1 MKIRNKLYE
10 AVGEGDVESLREL
23 LDISNQKEHYG
34 ELLSIAVTHNFLE
47 IVTLLLEHQANPNH
61 ITSEKSK
68 ETLLFS
74 AVRSCTVPLITKL
87 LEYKADINKQNDD
100 GKTVLHCKVNVA
112 DLALV
117 KLLLEH
123 QANPNIQDNRGNTPI
138 LYTKFDTM
146 FRLLLEHNAD
156 IDLQNKA
163 GDSIRSILED
173 PTLSK
178 YNSHLSK
185 LLNDY
190 LIEQLQNIK
199 VADEGVV
206 VTELGSVNICE

>member
-47 IVTLLLEHQANPNH
+47 IVT
-61 ITSEKSK
+61 
-68 ETLLFS
+68 
-74 AVRSCTVPLITKL
+74 
-87 LEYKADINKQNDD
+87 
-100 GKTVLHCKVNVA
+100 
-112 DLALV
+112 
-117 KLLLEH
+117 LLLEH